1 MSVYLDT
8 SALAKWYLNEARSE
22 EFESY
27 LQAATDPIISSLTV
41 VEMRCL
47 LARHRRSG
55 HFDATVESRVLAQF
69 ESDLARG
76 MLLLRPLQDEHTAA
90 AVRLI
95 GRLQPHAL
103 RTLDAIHLAIAHDA
117 DVEELATADRV
128 MADAAAEM
136 GLRVVRFD

>member
-8 SALAKWYLNEARSE
+8 SALAKWYLNEAHSD

-27 LQAATDPIISSLTV
+27 LQAAIDPIVSGLTL

-55 HFDATVESRVLAQF
+55 HFDAAVEAGVFAQF
-69 ESDLARG
+69 ESDLAHG
-76 MLLLRPLQDEHTAA
+76 FLLVRPLEEGHAAA

-95 GRLQPHAL
+95 SRLQSHAL
-103 RTLDAIHLAIAHDA
+103 RTLDAIHLAIAEDA
-117 DVEELATADRV
+117 GVKELATADRM
-128 MADAAAEM
+128 MADAAAEL
-136 GLRVVRFD
+136 GLRVIRFN